1 MSLLVY
7 LLVLAILLILW
18 WAPKLQVSKLTTD
31 RLERFDKENEARKT
45 LATIIGG
52 FAIVATVY
60 STTRALD
67 ATREGQITDRYTK
80 AIEQLGATKT
90 NQEPNIEVRLGG
102 IYALVRIAKDSA
114 RDSETIDQ
122 VLTAYMRHNIPAKAV
137 QDCADTAIARADLQA
152 ITSTLGDVTYAQ
164 GRAKRPTFHLGGVS
178 FCGFSFSGRN
188 FDGSYLTF
196 GEMRRAAF
204 REAKFRHAWM
214 EYVDFSGANLQGAD
228 LTGAILRGA
237 VLSDVDLRG
246 AMLTDALLTEAKFK
260 AARLEDSNLSGANLD
275 SADFEGVN
283 LERTHGL
290 CREQLSRAKT
300 DRRTSA
306 PNNLLPCSVT
316 K

>member
-188 FDGSYLTF
+188 FDGSYFTL
-196 GEMRRAAF
+196 G
-204 REAKFRHAWM
+204 
-214 EYVDFSGANLQGAD
+214 G
-228 LTGAILRGA
+228 
-237 VLSDVDLRG
+237 DVDLRG